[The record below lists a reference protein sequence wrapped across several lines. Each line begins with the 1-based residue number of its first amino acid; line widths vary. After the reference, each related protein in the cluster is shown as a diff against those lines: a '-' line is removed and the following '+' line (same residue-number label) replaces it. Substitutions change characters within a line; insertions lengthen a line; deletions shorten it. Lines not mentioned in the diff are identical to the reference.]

1 MKKRLMEVFN
11 TNTGKWE
18 DKLMSQQEVD
28 EMKEVEFE
36 NFEEL
41 KAEFEIIQKSIAMQ
55 MGEKTDL
62 KSKD

>member
-1 MKKRLMEVFN
+1 MEVLN

>member
-1 MKKRLMEVFN
+1 MFN

>member
-1 MKKRLMEVFN
+1 MKKYKMEVFN
-11 TNTGKWE
+11 ANTGKWE
-18 DKLMSQQEVD
+18 DKLMTE
-28 EMKEVEFE
+28 EELGTMREVEFE

-55 MGEKTDL
+55 MGDKIDP

>member
-1 MKKRLMEVFN
+1 MEVFN

>member
-1 MKKRLMEVFN
+1 MEVFN
-11 TNTGKWE
+11 ANTGKWE

-41 KAEFEIIQKSIAMQ
+41 RAEFEIIQKSIAMQ
-55 MGEKTDL
+55 MGEKTDP